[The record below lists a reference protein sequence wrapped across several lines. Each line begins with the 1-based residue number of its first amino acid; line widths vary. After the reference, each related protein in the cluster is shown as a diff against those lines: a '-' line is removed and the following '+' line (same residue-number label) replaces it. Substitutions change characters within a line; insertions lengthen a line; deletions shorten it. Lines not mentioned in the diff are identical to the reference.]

1 MLNFNNSRT
10 NARAEGFTLIEL
22 LVVVAIIGILAAI
35 LFPVFARARENAR
48 KAVCMSNL
56 KQIGLGLMMYVQDFD
71 ETYPVSYFAGAPAGK
86 LTWYDVIN
94 PYVKNDQVFVC
105 PTAGK
110 IESTDASD
118 PSSGGY
124 GFNVGGT
131 HTDSGTGIGNGF
143 GYRSQATY
151 WDTPSGTGPLKLAG
165 VDEPSNTFIIC
176 DPASNGYVHNG
187 WIAVGYST
195 AAYMPVLHGGRV
207 GPFTGTATTPP
218 LSGGGNY
225 VFADGHVKFIQAS
238 QAFGSAKWNVDKS
251 ITTGVRQP

>member
-1 MLNFNNSRT
+1 MLRYKNNRT
-10 NARAEGFTLIEL
+10 NKRNAGFTLIEL
-22 LVVVAIIGILAAI
+22 LVVIAIIAILAAI

-56 KQIGLGLMMYVQDFD
+56 KQIGLGLMMYVQDYD
-71 ETYPVSYFAGAPAGK
+71 ETYPVSYFAGASAGK

-94 PYVKNDQVFVC
+94 PYIKNDQVFVC

-124 GFNVGGT
+124 GFNIGGT
-131 HTDSGTGIGNGF
+131 HTGGGVGNGF
-143 GYRSQATY
+143 GYRSQANY
-151 WDTPSGTGPLKLAG
+151 WFTPSGTGPLKLAG

-187 WIAVGYST
+187 WIAVGYSNSG
-195 AAYMPVLHGGRV
+195 YIPVLHGGRV
-207 GPFTGTATTPP
+207 GPFTGTASTPP
-218 LSGGGNY
+218 LEGGGNY
-225 VFADGHVKFIQAS
+225 IFADGHVKYIQAS
-238 QAFGSAKWNVDKS
+238 RAYGSSMWNVNKDD
-251 ITTGVRQP
+251 TTGVRQ